1 MLAGGTSQRPN
12 LPTNVLTFQLREKN
26 MIRKASILL
35 FAALFAASCAST
47 STDPIDPNAKAKRGA
62 GVGAAAG
69 AIVGA
74 IIGNQSGGNRTGAVV
89 GAAAGAAIGAAIGH
103 KMDKQQEELQQI
115 PGVEVTRPAENEIAV
130 GLTNDILFDFNRADL
145 RPEAKSTLRSLANN
159 FRQYPDEVITVE
171 GHTDNVGSP
180 DYNQGLS
187 ERRANSVRIY
197 LIDESVPSSHI
208 EARGYGESR
217 PKATNSTPEG
227 RQLNRRVEIHIRAT
241 QS

>member
-1 MLAGGTSQRPN
+1 
-12 LPTNVLTFQLREKN
+12 
-26 MIRKASILL
+26 MIRKASVLLLIALFL
-35 FAALFAASCAST
+35 FACKTT
-47 STDPIDPNAKAKRGA
+47 SDDPNARAKRGA
-62 GVGAAAG
+62 GAGAVAGGVVGA
-69 AIVGA
+69 VV
-74 IIGNQSGGNRTGAVV
+74 GNQAGSNRTGAVV
-89 GAAAGAAIGAAIGH
+89 GAVAGAAIGAAIGH
-103 KMDKQQEELQQI
+103 RMDKQQQELQQI
-115 PGVEVTRPAENEIAV
+115 PGVEVTRPAPNEIAV

-171 GHTDNVGSP
+171 GHTDNIGSP

-187 ERRANSVRIY
+187 ERRADSVRIY